1 MADESRISPYNVSDC
16 KNTTD
21 DALQNYLNGLKFR
34 QTHWYTDVKLGL
46 GYTAVI
52 IAAATFAL
60 DYKYG
65 FEATKA
71 FTTVAVVLYFL
82 LNGVFTFWI
91 WQVEK
96 GMVYVGAWK
105 GRKVSRR
112 KSPLQILRLK
122 LTRNKISISTR
133 ADKFDPTYKLSVTY
147 SPSALITIP
156 PVDKEISAP
165 FMQWFTA
172 DGFFAPAP
180 FQQWLASNI
189 DMVGDAD
196 PKNVVDEAAGVVTAH
211 SVQPEGLKD
220 LLNVIKT
227 GPPPAAAPRRRG

>member
-1 MADESRISPYNVSDC
+1 MADDSRISPYNVSDC

-34 QTHWYTDVKLGL
+34 QSHWYTDVKLGL
-46 GYTAVI
+46 GYTAVA
-52 IAAATFAL
+52 IAAITFAL

-71 FTTVAVVLYFL
+71 FTTLAVVIYFL
-82 LNGVFTFWI
+82 LNGAFTWWI

-96 GMVYVGAWK
+96 NMIYVGAWK
-105 GRKVSRR
+105 GRK
-112 KSPLQILRLK
+112 I
-122 LTRNKISISTR
+122 TISTR
-133 ADKFDPTYKLSVTY
+133 ADKFDPTYKLTVTY
-147 SPSALITIP
+147 HPSSLNTIP
-156 PVDKEISAP
+156 QVTKEVSAP

-172 DGFFAPAP
+172 DGFFVAAP
-180 FQQWLASNI
+180 FQQWLATNI

-196 PKNVVDEAAGVVTAH
+196 PKNVLDDAAGVRTAQ

-227 GPPPAAAPRRRG
+227 GPPPVAAPRKRG